1 MFTIYRTFYGDML
14 DAICNTR
21 LGSERHVPEGLEVGP
36 GLAVFGPVYPAG
48 VVITLPEI
56 SEPVAAGLIRLWE
69 QT

>member
-14 DAICNTR
+14 DASCNTR
-21 LGSERHVPEGLEVGP
+21 LGSEQHVPAVLTANP
-36 GLAVFGPVYPAG
+36 GLATLGPVYPAG

-56 SEPVAAGLIRLWE
+56 SEPVAAGLIRLWG